1 MYKNWAIALAGGIL
15 MGLTVA
21 PFELWGFAWIALI
34 PLWWLSQRLS
44 IKQAAIAGGIWGFAY
59 HGMAL
64 FWITGIHPMT
74 WLGVPWLASLAIA
87 VAVWLFIT
95 VWGLILVSIWA
106 GMMAWLTPKLPVVAR
121 IIVACAL
128 FCTLEMIW
136 SWGALYWTAL
146 GYSQS
151 PQNLIML
158 QISKLSGQ
166 QTVTAAIVAI
176 NGLLIEGWQNKRY
189 WLAAGILSLTICG
202 YGGLVMQ
209 SDLNSS
215 NGQALKAGIIQ
226 GNIPNPI
233 KLKTNGLDLAIAH
246 YTEAY
251 KKLANQKV
259 DLILTPETAIPLLFP
274 DTSFQRERLDQ
285 AISEQPIPTWLGGFG
300 RSQTDYLNYTNSL
313 FLVNGSTQVLA
324 KYDKVRLVPI
334 GEFIPFKSILGGVI
348 KRLSPL
354 RGEVEPGS
362 DRQLVDSPWGRVI
375 VGICYESAYPEHFR
389 YQANQGG
396 QIIFT
401 ASNNAH
407 YAAPMPAQHH
417 AQDVARAIES
427 DRWAVRAT
435 NTGYSGIVDPN
446 GRTIWLSGL
455 NTYEFHAETVYL
467 RQTKTL
473 YVIWGDWLTS
483 LLLIISIFLIGWQ
496 RYAKRLFGNMG
507 ISNLGN

>member
-1 MYKNWAIALAGGIL
+1 VGKPTNMYKNWAIALAGGIL

-21 PFELWGFAWIALI
+21 PFEFWGFAWIALM
-34 PLWWLSQRLS
+34 PLWWLTQRLS
-44 IKQAAIAGGIWGFAY
+44 IKQAAIAGGIWGLAY
-59 HGMAL
+59 HGRAL

-87 VAVWLFIT
+87 VGVWLFIT
-95 VWGLILVSIWA
+95 LWGLVSVSIWA
-106 GMMAWLTPKLPVVAR
+106 GLMAWLTPKLPIFAR
-121 IIVACAL
+121 VIVACGL
-128 FCTLEMIW
+128 YCGLEMIW

-146 GYSQS
+146 GYTQS
-151 PQNLIML
+151 PHNLIVL

-176 NGLLIEGWQNKRY
+176 NGLLLEGWKDRRY
-189 WLAAGILSLTICG
+189 WLGAGILALSICG

-209 SDLNSS
+209 ADS
-215 NGQALKAGIIQ
+215 NPGNQALKAGIIQ

-233 KLKTNGLDLAIAH
+233 KLKANGLDLAIAR
-246 YTEAY
+246 YSEAY
-251 KKLANQKV
+251 EKLAEAKV

-274 DTSFQRERLDQ
+274 DPLPQREKLDRVM
-285 AISEQPIPTWLGGFG
+285 AENPIPTWLGGFG
-300 RSQTDYLNYTNSL
+300 RSRTDYLNYTNSL
-313 FLVNGSTQVLA
+313 FLVNGNTEISA

-375 VGICYESAYPEHFR
+375 MGICYESAYPEHFR

-446 GRTIWLSGL
+446 GRTIWISGL
-455 NTYEFHAETVYL
+455 NTYEFHSETIYL
-467 RQTKTL
+467 RTNKTL
-473 YVIWGDWLTS
+473 YVLWGDWLTP
-483 LLLIISIFLIGWQ
+483 LLLAIAILLIGWQ
-496 RYAKRLFGNMG
+496 LYQGSRSSR
-507 ISNLGN
+507 